1 MIFPIGESKMK
12 YLKING
18 GRKMKT
24 KSMGIVAFVLVLGLS
39 AWAAVQTSDN
49 KAVDPVCGR
58 MPAAEGARWTY
69 DYQGT
74 TYAFCSEACKTAF
87 VKEPEK
93 FLAQMK
99 KMQAAAAECPMTVGH
114 ASAAKEGES
123 AAFGFPMPGKPARPM
138 SPCCCCCCPRM
149 AHPMSMPPHAMQP
162 MHPMHP
168 MPPMTPAPA
177 APSAPPAAPAP
188 AEPSAPAVAPSPPM
202 GPYCPAMRP
211 RMMMG
216 RGMRGMSPAP
226 GFGLMQMKDIE
237 RKVENTKD
245 GVVITLTSKDPAAV
259 KMIQEH
265 IALMEKNQAN
275 MMYMMMDGSG
285 EKKEIKIEVKEEKK
299 EKK

>member
-1 MIFPIGESKMK
+1 
-12 YLKING
+12 
-18 GRKMKT
+18 MKT
-24 KSMGIVAFVLVLGLS
+24 KSMGIVLFVLVLGLS
-39 AWAAVQTSDN
+39 AWAAVQTADR

-58 MPAAEGARWTY
+58 MTAAEGARWTY
-69 DYQGT
+69 EYQGT
-74 TYAFCSEACKTAF
+74 TYAFCCEACKAAF

-93 FLAQMK
+93 FLAKMK
-99 KMQAAAAECPMTVGH
+99 ETPAAAAECPMTAGQ
-114 ASAAKEGES
+114 ASAAKEGEP
-123 AAFGFPMPGKPARPM
+123 AAFGFPMPGMPARSM

-149 AHPMSMPPHAMQP
+149 AHPMHPMPPHAMQP
-162 MHPMHP
+162 MHPMR
-168 MPPMTPAPA
+168 PMTPAPA
-177 APSAPPAAPAP
+177 APPAAEAP
-188 AEPSAPAVAPSPPM
+188 AEPSAPAVAPAPPM
-202 GPYCPAMRP
+202 GSFCPVMRP

-216 RGMRGMSPAP
+216 RGMRGMASAP

-285 EKKEIKIEVKEEKK
+285 VKKEIKIDVKEDKK